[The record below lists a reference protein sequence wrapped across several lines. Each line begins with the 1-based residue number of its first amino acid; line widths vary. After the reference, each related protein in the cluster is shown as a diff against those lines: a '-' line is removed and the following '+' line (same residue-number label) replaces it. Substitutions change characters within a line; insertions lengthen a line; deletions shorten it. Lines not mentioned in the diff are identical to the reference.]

1 MFLRKKV
8 FVKIWDVVRYILFID
23 TFFVYLQINTIT
35 QMEYK
40 VCYKCRKKLPLTSEY
55 FAKQKKSADGYDGRC
70 KSCVNLIS
78 KKYREKKGEQ
88 YRVDNISK
96 AKEQQ
101 LSRLAKG
108 QCRHCSSERLE
119 NSDSFCEKHWFEYV
133 AKAHL
138 GTMKRGNELKKILE
152 LQDYRCTYTGI
163 KLIPALNA
171 SIDHKIPLSTD
182 VSQYQKI
189 ENLQW
194 VCLDI
199 NIMKRNHSEDDFLKY
214 IKLIYENRF

>member
-1 MFLRKKV
+1 
-8 FVKIWDVVRYILFID
+8 
-23 TFFVYLQINTIT
+23 
-35 QMEYK
+35 MEYK

-55 FAKQKKSADGYDGRC
+55 FAKHKKSADGYDGRC
-70 KSCVNLIS
+70 KSCVNLFS

-101 LSRLAKG
+101 LNRLAKG

-119 NSDSFCEKHWFEYV
+119 NSDLYCEKHWFEYV

-138 GTMKRGNELKKILE
+138 GTMKRGNELKKLLE
-152 LQDYRCTYTGI
+152 LQDYRCAYTGI

-199 NIMKRNHSEDDFLKY
+199 NTMKRNHSEDDFLKY
-214 IKLIYENRF
+214 IKLIYENRFWAGTVQYTDGDGIRSSNTQLSTKSEAQPISFAVGG